1 MKKKYVLKR
10 WVKVVL
16 WSMLGILWL
25 VLFYFAF
32 RVIPE
37 DLERIQY
44 CVDQGYSKVSCEKGY
59 FGY

>member
-16 WSMLGILWL
+16 WSMFGILWL

-32 RVIPE
+32 RVTPE